1 MFKKL
6 QFKIVLILVSFIVSV
21 MTVVGIILISN
32 IFNYYTSEFLRQ
44 QDEVFS
50 DSFKGELSQL
60 LETDTPA
67 EQIRNALWAYSA
79 RMGIDSYRNYYV
91 LDSNGNYLSGSTD
104 EKSADIRKTE
114 NLLSAMSGIS
124 ASKQNAGSRVMD
136 YAVVIPSESD
146 DDFVII
152 YVVDTEE
159 EMKEFSKMIFSIL
172 IQSLLIGLVIALLLS
187 FTLSKAITSPIQ
199 KITKKAT
206 SVAEGNFDD
215 KLQVHSD
222 DEIGTLTLTFN
233 KMADDLE
240 STMREI
246 SGERQKLETIFYYLN
261 DAVIAFDSEGKLLH
275 INPTAKL
282 LFKKD
287 GAPITLN
294 LLIDELKLDDLGEN
308 IKPNSSDAVVL
319 NNISY
324 KNRVFDVSFGRLRF
338 DLSDGVFDGY
348 ITVLRDVTEHFDLEK
363 SRREF
368 IANVSHELKTPLTS
382 IKGAA
387 ETIAT
392 NPDMPEEIQS
402 NFLQMVISE
411 SDRMSHM
418 VKELLVLSRLDNNRM
433 VWNPTE
439 FHLGDL
445 ISRCLNI
452 VQGEAEKA
460 GHTLKSKFPETEV
473 PKINADF
480 EKVEQVLLN
489 LIQNSIKYTPD
500 NGKIDVSYNYS
511 ENVSPIP
518 SLKRGNW
525 FTVKV
530 SDNGNGIAE
539 KDLPRIFERFYRP
552 ETHRNSDKGGT
563 GLGLAISKEIAVE
576 HGGDITINST
586 LGVGTTLT
594 VYLPVQAKYIQ

>member
-32 IFNYYTSEFLRQ
+32 IFNYYTNEFLRQ

-50 DSFKGELSQL
+50 DSFKNELSQL
-60 LETDTPA
+60 LDTDAPA
-67 EQIRNALWAYSA
+67 EQLRNALWAHSA

-104 EKSADIRKTE
+104 EKDADIRKSE
-114 NLLSAMSGIS
+114 NLLSAMSGAS

-136 YAVVIPSESD
+136 YAVVIESD
-146 DDFVII
+146 SDDSFII
-152 YVVDTEE
+152 VYVVDTEE

-172 IQSLLIGLVIALLLS
+172 IQSLLIGLVIAILLS

-215 KLQVHSD
+215 KLAVHSN
-222 DEIGTLTLTFN
+222 DEIGTLTVTFN

-275 INPTAKL
+275 INPTAKV
-282 LFKKD
+282 LFNEA
-287 GAPITLN
+287 GAPLTLN
-294 LLIDELKLDDLGEN
+294 LLIDELKLDDMGEE
-308 IKPNSSDAVVL
+308 IKPDSSDAVVL

-324 KNRVFDVSFGRLRF
+324 RNRVFDVSFGRLRF
-338 DLSDGVFDGY
+338 DLSDGIFDGY
-348 ITVLRDVTEHFDLEK
+348 ITVLKDVTEHFDLEK

-392 NPDMPEEIQS
+392 NPGMPEEIQS
-402 NFLQMVISE
+402 SFLQMVISE

-433 VWNPTE
+433 SWNPTE
-439 FHLGDL
+439 FSLGDL
-445 ISRCLNI
+445 ILRCQSI
-452 VQGEAEKA
+452 VRGEAEKA
-460 GHTLKSKFPETEV
+460 GHTLTANMPNFET
-473 PKINADF
+473 PKIHADL

-500 NGKIDVSYNYS
+500 KGKIDVSYEYE
-511 ENVSPIP
+511 ENVIPIP
-518 SLKRGNW
+518 TLKRDDW
-525 FTVKV
+525 FTIKV

-552 ETHRNSDKGGT
+552 ETDRNSDKGGT
-563 GLGLAISKEIAVE
+563 GLGLAISKEIAIE
-576 HGGDITINST
+576 HGGDITIDST

-594 VYLPVQAKYIQ
+594 VYLPVKAKYIQ